1 MQTILSQEALNILAY
16 SKEES
21 MRAGDY
27 AISTDHIMLGIIRH
41 KDNNACRVL
50 AALGIDIERMKSELE
65 KRIFR
70 RNSIPYG
77 DNDKITFARSAQNT
91 LNISIVEA
99 TISGADRIV
108 PAHLLLAVAASSGCQ
123 SVVYL
128 KEHGIDHAA
137 LNACMKEHDMLSV
150 KIIKTGQ
157 SSANHPVSILTIISS
172 PNKLVN

>member
-41 KDNNACRVL
+41 KDNNACRAL
-50 AALGIDIERMKSELE
+50 AALGVDVDQMKAELE

-70 RNSIPYG
+70 QSSVPFG
-77 DNDKITFARSAQNT
+77 ENDKVTFARSAQNT

-99 TISGADRIV
+99 SIAGADRIV
-108 PAHLLLAVAASSGCQ
+108 PAHLLLAVSASSGCK
-123 SVVYL
+123 SIAYL
-128 KEHGIDHAA
+128 KEHGVDHAV
-137 LNACMKEHDMLSV
+137 LSTYMKEHGMLSV

-157 SSANHPVSILTIISS
+157 SPKNHPVSVLTLISS
-172 PNKLVN
+172 PGKLPN

>member
-41 KDNNACRVL
+41 RDNNACRTL
-50 AALGIDIERMKSELE
+50 SALGVDLEKMKCELE
-65 KRIFR
+65 KQIFR
-70 RNSIPYG
+70 QNSVPYG
-77 DNDKITFARSAQNT
+77 ENEKITFSRSAQNT

-99 TISGADRIV
+99 TIAGADRIV
-108 PAHLLLAVAASSGCQ
+108 PAHLLLAVSASSGCK
-123 SVVYL
+123 SVTYL
-128 KEHGIDHAA
+128 KEHGIDHAT
-137 LNACMKEHDMLSV
+137 LNAHMKNHGMLSV

-157 SSANHPVSILTIISS
+157 SSANHPVSILTLITS
-172 PNKLVN
+172 PNKLLN